1 MTASLVLEQPVSD
14 YFAERSAE
22 HFAECSAECSADSSD
37 IAEVASLTGLVRIFE
52 PDVQLCH
59 LPRATDPLIESYLA
73 AAAPLLGEGFRQ
85 LVDVRQG
92 CAASIFPDLPGRQAL
107 VNDIAF
113 IVALYGDL
121 LGCERVAL
129 RLEVIRRAMC
139 PRFHV
144 DRTGIRLLC
153 TYRGP
158 ATEWLQES
166 HANRTRLGHAAA
178 GMRDETSGLIR
189 SPAGIGSVAPFA
201 ITLLKGEL
209 WQGNEHRGAIH
220 RSPAVPE
227 QDAPRVL
234 LALDAV
240 WD

>member
-1 MTASLVLEQPVSD
+1 MSELLTPQTLERISD
-14 YFAERSAE
+14 V
-22 HFAECSAECSADSSD
+22 
-37 IAEVASLTGLVRIFE
+37 AEVASLTGLVRIFE
-52 PDVQLCH
+52 PEIQLCH
-59 LPRATDPLIESYLA
+59 LPRSPDPLIERYLA
-73 AAAPLLGEGFRQ
+73 TAAPRLGEGFRQ
-85 LVDVRQG
+85 VVEVQQG
-92 CAASIFPDLPGRQAL
+92 CAADLLPDLPGRQAL

-121 LGCERVAL
+121 LGCQRVVM

-144 DRTGIRLLC
+144 DRTDIRLLC

-158 ATEWLQES
+158 GTEWLES
-166 HANRTRLGHAAA
+166 EAAERRRLGHGA
-178 GMRDETSGLIR
+178 GGLDDEHSGLIR
-189 SPAGIGSVAPFA
+189 SKAGVGQVAAFA
-201 ITLLKGEL
+201 IALLKGEL
-209 WQGNEHRGAIH
+209 WQGNDHRGAIH

-227 QDAPRVL
+227 ANAPRVL

>member
-1 MTASLVLEQPVSD
+1 MTELLTLERVS
-14 YFAERSAE
+14 EE
-22 HFAECSAECSADSSD
+22 GVSD

-52 PDVQLCH
+52 PDIQLCH
-59 LPRATDPLIESYLA
+59 LPRSPDSLIERYLA
-73 AAAPLLGEGFRQ
+73 AAAPRLGEGFRQ
-85 LVDVRQG
+85 LVDVQPG
-92 CAASIFPDLPGRQAL
+92 CAASDFPDLPGRQAL

-113 IVALYGDL
+113 IVAVYGDL
-121 LGCERVAL
+121 LGCQRVAL

-158 ATEWLQES
+158 GTEWLEEG
-166 HANRTRLGHAAA
+166 HADRTRMGHGAA
-178 GMRDETSGLIR
+178 GMEDENSGLILSR
-189 SPAGIGSVAPFA
+189 AGIGQVAPFSIA
-201 ITLLKGEL
+201 FLKGEL
-209 WQGNEHRGAIH
+209 WQGNDHRGAIH

>member
-1 MTASLVLEQPVSD
+1 MSQSQTLERV
-14 YFAERSAE
+14 
-22 HFAECSAECSADSSD
+22 SD
-37 IAEVASLTGLVRIFE
+37 IAKVANLTGLVHIFE
-52 PDVQLCH
+52 PEIQLCH
-59 LPRATDPLIESYLA
+59 LPRSPDPLIERYLA
-73 AAAPLLGEGFRQ
+73 TAAPRLGEGFRQ
-85 LVDVRQG
+85 VVEVQQG
-92 CAASIFPDLPGRQAL
+92 CPADLLPDLPGRQTL

-113 IVALYGDL
+113 IVAVYGDL
-121 LGCERVAL
+121 LGCQRVAM

-158 ATEWLQES
+158 GTEWLES
-166 HANRTRLGHAAA
+166 EAAERLRLGHGA
-178 GMRDETSGLIR
+178 GGLDDEHSGLIR
-189 SPAGIGSVAPFA
+189 SRAGVGQVAPFA
-201 ITLLKGEL
+201 IALLKGEL
-209 WQGNEHRGAIH
+209 WQGNDHRDAIH

-227 QDAPRVL
+227 PEAPRVL

>member
-1 MTASLVLEQPVSD
+1 MTALLNPQTRERVS
-14 YFAERSAE
+14 ERVVTE
-22 HFAECSAECSADSSD
+22 KVVTD

-52 PDVQLCH
+52 PEVQLCH
-59 LPRATDPLIESYLA
+59 LPRSPDPLIERYLT
-73 AAAPLLGEGFRQ
+73 AAAPRLGEEFRQ
-85 LVDVRQG
+85 VVDVQQG
-92 CAASIFPDLPGRQAL
+92 CAASVFPDLPGRQAL

-113 IVALYGDL
+113 IVAVYGDL
-121 LGCERVAL
+121 LGCSRVAV
-129 RLEVIRRAMC
+129 RLEVISRAMC

-158 ATEWLQES
+158 GTEWLEE
-166 HANRTRLGHAAA
+166 GHADRARMGHGA
-178 GMRDETSGLIR
+178 GGMDDEHSGLIR
-189 SPAGIGSVAPFA
+189 ASTGVGRVAPFA
-201 ITLLKGEL
+201 IALLKGEL
-209 WQGNEHRGAIH
+209 WQGNDHRGAIH